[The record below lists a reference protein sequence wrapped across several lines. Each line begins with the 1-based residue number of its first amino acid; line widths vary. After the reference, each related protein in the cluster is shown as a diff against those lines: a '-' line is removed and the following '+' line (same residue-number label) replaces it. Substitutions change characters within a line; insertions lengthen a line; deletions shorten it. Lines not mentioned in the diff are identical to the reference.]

1 MINSRRTPVLA
12 RRGLSVAA
20 TLLMT
25 LLVAAS
31 TGAQE
36 TKVLTADRMLDI
48 ETGRIVTDAV
58 VVIEGE
64 RIARVGGSVP
74 SGVEVIELGDVT
86 LMPGFMDMHTHLSFD
101 LGGDWVIRSVT
112 ETSADEALRGAR
124 NAGITLMAGFT
135 TVRNLGSGGFVG
147 VSLRKAVEA
156 GLIEGPRIV
165 PASHSLSITGGHCDV
180 TGWRPGVLETGP
192 EEGVADGPEQ
202 VLRAVRYQI
211 KHGAQ
216 VIKICATAGVLSFE
230 GPVGAQQFTFEEM
243 STIVQEAARHG
254 LKVAA
259 HAHGTE
265 GIIVASRAGVA
276 SVEHGSI
283 LTDEAIETLKANG
296 TYLVP
301 TTYLAG
307 VIDMEV
313 LPPPI
318 RAKAEYV
325 LPLAQESLEQAIR
338 AGVKIAFGTDAA
350 VFPHGDNAREFAA
363 LVDRGMSPL
372 EALRAATIYAADL
385 LGVEDRGRIEPEL
398 LADLV
403 AVPGN
408 PLEDI
413 TVTEEVAF
421 VMIGG
426 RVAKRS
432 HP

>member
-1 MINSRRTPVLA
+1 
-12 RRGLSVAA
+12 
-20 TLLMT
+20 MT
-25 LLVAAS
+25 LVAAA

-36 TKVLTADRMLDI
+36 TKVITAARMLDV

-58 VVIEGE
+58 VVVEGE

-101 LGGDWVIRSVT
+101 IAGDFVMRPVT
-112 ETSADEALRGAR
+112 ETGADEALRGAR
-124 NAGITLMAGFT
+124 NAKRTLEAGFT
-135 TVRNLGSGGFVG
+135 TVRNLSSTEFVG
-147 VSLRKAVEA
+147 VALMRAVET

-165 PASHSLSITGGHCDV
+165 PAAWALGITGGHCDI

-192 EEGVADGPEQ
+192 EQGVADGPER
-202 VLRAVRYQI
+202 VLRAVRFQI

-230 GPVGAQQFTFEEM
+230 ESVGAQQFTFEEM
-243 STIVQEAARHG
+243 STVVQEAARHG
-254 LKVAA
+254 LRVAA

-265 GIIVASRAGVA
+265 GIIAASRAGVA
-276 SVEHGSI
+276 SIEHGSI

-301 TTYLAG
+301 TTYLVGAL
-307 VIDMEV
+307 DLDA
-313 LPPPI
+313 LPPLL
-318 RAKAEYV
+318 RSKAEFI
-325 LPLAQESLEQAIR
+325 LPLAQESLRRAIR

-372 EALRAATIYAADL
+372 EALRAATLYAADL
-385 LGVEDRGRIEPEL
+385 LGVEDRGRIEPGL